1 LVHALLE
8 HLPSL
13 APERRAA
20 AAEAFVAARAP
31 GLDAGRRAATATEAL
46 RLLDDPDL
54 AVLFGPDARAEVTLA
69 GSIPVAGVARPV
81 HGRVDR
87 IAVTGEAV
95 WLVDFKTGRPPRD
108 GAPAPRGQAAQVA
121 LYARLLATIYPDRPV
136 IPLLVWTAGPVV
148 RRLTAEE
155 CAAALHTLA

>member
-1 LVHALLE
+1 MAIAPV
-8 HLPSL
+8 PS
-13 APERRAA
+13 AA
-20 AAEAFVAARAP
+20 ATPARS
-31 GLDAGRRAATATEAL
+31 LSSRNTRARTENRMA
-46 RLLDDPDL
+46 
-54 AVLFGPDARAEVTLA
+54 
-69 GSIPVAGVARPV
+69 SRPSE
-81 HGRVDR
+81 
-87 IAVTGEAV
+87 IAVTDAAV

-148 RRLTAEE
+148 RRLTPED